1 MAINRSGVLASALAI
16 AALAL
21 AGCNESGKVAAPPAT
36 SVSVVAAD
44 PPATGATK
52 SYDVLPCFYQVVPG
66 TGGLSV
72 SNLVIPDVLTLDFA
86 KPSTFPNG
94 RQLFDPVIDITFAA
108 IFLDLTKHSP
118 AVLANIP
125 LGPPANEVPF
135 RTEFPYLAAANGTV
149 PISAGGSNFDFR
161 TDPVSAYVQ
170 VDRMGMPA
178 VATALISSGS
188 KVLYNDASPTRDAT
202 GDFVGE
208 LAATLTPL
216 TNALADDFIARG
228 LTPCAKPS

>member
-1 MAINRSGVLASALAI
+1 MRRHLPLLL

-21 AGCNESGKVAAPPAT
+21 TACNNSGKSDAPPPTSVTLAAP
-36 SVSVVAAD
+36 D
-44 PPATGATK
+44 PVATGATK

-66 TGGLSV
+66 TGGLTV
-72 SNLVIPDVLTLDFA
+72 ANLVIPDVLTLDFS

-108 IFLDLTKHSP
+108 IFLDLTRHSP
-118 AVLANIP
+118 ATLAAIP

-135 RTEFPYLAAANGTV
+135 RPNFPYLAVANGT
-149 PISAGGSNFDFR
+149 PPPTDPGGTAFNFR

-178 VATALISSGS
+178 VATALIASAR
-188 KVLYNDASPTRDAT
+188 KNAYNDGSPAKDGN
-202 GDFVGE
+202 GDYVADLVE
-208 LAATLTPL
+208 ALTPL